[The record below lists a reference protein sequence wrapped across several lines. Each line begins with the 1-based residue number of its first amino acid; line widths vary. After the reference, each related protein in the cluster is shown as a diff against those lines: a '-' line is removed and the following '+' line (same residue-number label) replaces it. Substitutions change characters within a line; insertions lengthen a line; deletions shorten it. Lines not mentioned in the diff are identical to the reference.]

1 MAFHE
6 PPTGTVPEPV
16 SGSARPHT
24 RDDAALPETT
34 ALREQ
39 LAPLAP
45 AVDGPLGPPEQWDAT
60 LRTAAG
66 ICLSSRFPLLLWW
79 GPELRLVYN
88 DAYRP
93 MLGSKHPRA
102 FGAPGHEVWPEVW
115 HVIGPMLLQVVSGG
129 GATWSSD
136 QLLVLDRN
144 GYPEECYFT
153 FSYSPVVDP
162 CGEVAGVFCAVTE
175 TTDRVLGERRLRTL
189 AAMARLVGSD
199 RRDLVTQR
207 ATTVLEG
214 NVGDHPLALV
224 VDVEPKGPRSAL
236 ATMLAER
243 LPTVGPGTRA
253 RLADLL
259 RQAAS
264 TGKELRVPTE
274 HDPALK
280 SVVAWHAQPVVAP
293 ADAARGGAR
302 AVLLLAESAT
312 RPWDDGLRSYV
323 QLCTTHVAGAL
334 AGVHRLDEARRR
346 TEELAALDRA
356 KSEFFTTV
364 SHELR
369 TPLTLISGP
378 AQDALAAETRPGQRR
393 RLELVE
399 RHTRRLTGLVDA
411 LLDFGRMESGRMEP
425 DPEPV
430 DLPALTR
437 GLAESFRPAVERAGL
452 TFVVRCED
460 LPEPVVVDREMYER
474 IVLNLLSNALKYTPE
489 GSIRLTL
496 RGREDRV
503 EVAVR
508 DTGVGIAPDDLDRA
522 FERFE
527 RLPVRPGARSR
538 EGAGIGLALVRQL
551 THLMGGT
558 VTLTSRLGRGSV
570 FTVGLPL
577 DGPPGARSRGV
588 PSVTPVRVADVLR
601 DVDDWAA
608 PSAAQEADDVERSA
622 SGRPRILVA
631 EDNADLRR
639 YLGDVLGE
647 DYDIELVADGLAAV
661 AAIRRRAPDL
671 VVADVMM
678 PGRDGY
684 ELVRDLRADPE
695 LAGIPVLLLSARAGA
710 SETSAGLAVGAD
722 DYLSKPFSV
731 VELRA
736 RVASN
741 LERAGARLRDA
752 SWRRAVLGP
761 LHVALAITDLDGE
774 LLEVNDE
781 LAHLLGRPVPADAGA
796 DGRARWGPPD
806 AAAPALTELR
816 HRIARL
822 ARRGGGEEPEDVRLT
837 HADGSPLWVRL
848 RVGVVDGGRL
858 GPSFAIATL
867 RDVGAEH
874 VARERRAAAARI
886 AQEFTGAED
895 LTDVLATAVSGFG
908 ELFDGDVTVRVVV
921 GGVERVFTASG
932 PSDAGGFDDAAG
944 PGRAPDDAATDRPV
958 DRIVLG
964 DGAGV
969 GAGHRVCVMFPAA
982 RRVAADERV
991 AGDLLYRAFVLAC
1004 DRVVAASAFADREQH
1019 LRRAIASHEA
1029 IGQAVGILVE
1039 RHRWTPAAA
1048 FERLKKV
1055 SQDSNTRL
1063 RDVADQVVE
1072 SGADPGSTP

>member
-1 MAFHE
+1 MALQE
-6 PPTGTVPEPV
+6 PPAGTVPESA
-16 SGSARPHT
+16 SGTVRQHT
-24 RDDAALPETT
+24 PPPDAALPTRTT
-34 ALREQ
+34 LRE
-39 LAPLAP
+39 LLGPMAP
-45 AVDGPLGPPEQWDAT
+45 AVDGPLGTPESWDPT
-60 LRTAAG
+60 LRTAAS
-66 ICLSSRFPLLLWW
+66 ICLSSRFPMLLWW
-79 GPELRLVYN
+79 GPELRMVYN

-102 FGAPGHEVWPEVW
+102 FGAPGHEVWPEIW
-115 HVIGPMLLQVVSGG
+115 HVIGPMLHQVVTGG
-129 GATWSSD
+129 GATWSND

-144 GYPEECYFT
+144 GFPEECYFT
-153 FSYSPVVDP
+153 YSYSPIVDP
-162 CGEVAGVFCAVTE
+162 GGDVAGVFCAVTE

-199 RRDLVTQR
+199 SRELVVER

-224 VDVEPKGPRSAL
+224 ADVDPKGPRSPL
-236 ATMLAER
+236 ATMLSER
-243 LPTVGPGTRA
+243 LPTVEPGTRA

-264 TGKELRVPTE
+264 TGREHRVPT
-274 HDPALK
+274 DPDPRARHL
-280 SVVAWHAQPVVAP
+280 VGWHAHPVVEP
-293 ADAARGGAR
+293 SDAVRTGPR
-302 AVLLLAESAT
+302 TVLLLAESSM

-323 QLCTTHVAGAL
+323 QLCATHVAGAL
-334 AGVHRLDEARRR
+334 AGVDRLDEERRR
-346 TEELAALDRA
+346 AEALAALDQA

-378 AQDALAAETRPGQRR
+378 AQDALAAESRPEQRR

-399 RHTRRLTGLVDA
+399 RHTQRLTRLVDA

-425 DPEPV
+425 DAVPV
-430 DLPALTR
+430 DLAQVTR
-437 GLAESFRPAVERAGL
+437 GLAESFRPAAERAGL
-452 TFVVRCED
+452 TFAVRCED
-460 LPEPVVVDREMYER
+460 LPGPVVVDQEMYER
-474 IVLNLLSNALKYTPE
+474 VVLNLLSNALKYTPD
-489 GSIRLTL
+489 GSVRVTL
-496 RGREDRV
+496 RAREDRV

-508 DTGVGIAPDDLDRA
+508 DTGVGIAPDDVDRA

-558 VTLTSRLGRGSV
+558 VTVTSRLGQGST
-570 FTVGLPL
+570 FTVTLPL
-577 DGPPGARSRGV
+577 DGPPGARSLGI
-588 PSVTPVRVADVLR
+588 PSVTPEAVDDVLR
-601 DVDDWAA
+601 EVDEWVTPAA
-608 PSAAQEADDVERSA
+608 VDATAEDDRATAV
-622 SGRPRILVA
+622 RPRILVA

-647 DYDIELVADGLAAV
+647 DYDVELVADGLEAV
-661 AAIRRRAPDL
+661 ASMRRSAPDL

-684 ELVRDLRADPE
+684 ELVRGMRADPE

-710 SETSAGLAVGAD
+710 SETSAGLAAGAD

-741 LERAGARLRDA
+741 LERAAARLRDA

-761 LHVALAITDLDGE
+761 LHEALVITDLDGE

-781 LAHLLGRPVPADAGA
+781 LRHLLGVCSPDEL
-796 DGRARWGPPD
+796 GPG
-806 AAAPALTELR
+806 LTDLR
-816 HRIARL
+816 HRIADQ
-822 ARRGGGEEPEDVRLT
+822 ARRGGGEQAEDVGLT
-837 HADGSPLWVRL
+837 HTDGRTVWVRL

-867 RDVGAEH
+867 RDVSAEH
-874 VARERRAAAARI
+874 VARARRAAAARI
-886 AQEFTGAED
+886 AEEFTGADD

-908 ELFDGDVTVRVVV
+908 ELFGGDVTVRVVV
-921 GGVERVFTASG
+921 AGERRVFTASG
-932 PSDAGGFDDAAG
+932 PSDPAGDEADG
-944 PGRAPDDAATDRPV
+944 PPIPPELRAPDAPV
-958 DRIVLG
+958 GDIVLG
-964 DGAGV
+964 DGPDADD
-969 GAGHRVCVMFPAA
+969 GHRVRVVFPAP
-982 RRVAADERV
+982 RRVDADERV
-991 AGDLLYRAFVLAC
+991 AGDLLFRAFVLAC

-1019 LRRAIASHEA
+1019 LRRAMDSHEA

-1039 RHRWTPAAA
+1039 RHRWTPAVA

-1063 RDVADQVVE
+1063 REVADRVVE
-1072 SGADPGSTP
+1072 SGADPDSPR

>member
-6 PPTGTVPEPV
+6 PPAGTVPESASGTVRQRTPPV
-16 SGSARPHT
+16 
-24 RDDAALPETT
+24 DAALPEAT
-34 ALREQ
+34 ALRR
-39 LAPLAP
+39 LLGALTP
-45 AVDGPLGPPEQWDAT
+45 AVDGPLGPPEGWDPT
-60 LRTAAG
+60 LRTAAS
-66 ICLSSRFPLLLWW
+66 ICLSSRFPMLLWW
-79 GPELRLVYN
+79 GPELRMVYN

-102 FGAPGHEVWPEVW
+102 FGAPGHEVWPEIW
-115 HVIGPMLLQVVSGG
+115 HVIGPMLHQVVTGG
-129 GATWSSD
+129 EATWSSD

-153 FSYSPVVDP
+153 YSYSPVVAPGGD
-162 CGEVAGVFCAVTE
+162 VAGVFCAVSE

-199 RRDLVTQR
+199 DRDLVVQR

-224 VDVEPKGPRSAL
+224 ADVDPKGPRSAL
-236 ATMLAER
+236 AAMLSER
-243 LPTVGPGTRA
+243 LPTVEPSTRA

-264 TGKELRVPTE
+264 TGREHRIPTDPDPRLR
-274 HDPALK
+274 HL
-280 SVVAWHAQPVVAP
+280 VAWHARAVVEP
-293 ADAARGGAR
+293 SDAVRSGPR
-302 AVLLLAESAT
+302 AVLLLAESSM
-312 RPWDDGLRSYV
+312 RPWDDGLRSYAE
-323 QLCTTHVAGAL
+323 LCATHVAGAL
-334 AGVHRLDEARRR
+334 AGVARLEEERRR
-346 TEELAALDRA
+346 TEALAALDQA

-378 AQDALAAETRPGQRR
+378 AQDALAAETRPEQRR

-399 RHTRRLTGLVDA
+399 RNTQRLTRLVDA
-411 LLDFGRMESGRMEP
+411 LLDFGRMDSGRMEP
-425 DPEPV
+425 DAVPV
-430 DLPALTR
+430 DLAQLTR
-437 GLAESFRPAVERAGL
+437 GLAEGFRPAAERAGL

-460 LPEPVVVDREMYER
+460 LPGPVVVDREMYER
-474 IVLNLLSNALKYTPE
+474 VVLNLLSNALKYTPE
-489 GSIRLTL
+489 GSVWITL
-496 RGREDRV
+496 RSLEDRV
-503 EVAVR
+503 ELAVR
-508 DTGVGIAPDDLDRA
+508 DTGVGIAADDVDRA

-558 VTLTSRLGRGSV
+558 VTVSSRLGRGST

-577 DGPPGARSRGV
+577 DGPPGARSLGI
-588 PSVTPVRVADVLR
+588 PSVTPEGVDDVLR
-601 DVDDWAA
+601 EVDEWVTPAADVATT
-608 PSAAQEADDVERSA
+608 VEDRPGT
-622 SGRPRILVA
+622 GRPRILVA

-647 DYDIELVADGLAAV
+647 DYDVELVADGLEAV
-661 AAIRRRAPDL
+661 ASMRRCAPDL

-684 ELVRDLRADPE
+684 ELVRGLRADPD

-710 SETSAGLAVGAD
+710 SETSAGLAAGAD

-741 LERAGARLRDA
+741 LERAAARLRDA

-761 LHVALAITDLDGE
+761 LHDALVLTDLDGE

-781 LAHLLGRPVPADAGA
+781 LRHLLGVCAPDEL
-796 DGRARWGPPD
+796 GPG
-806 AAAPALTELR
+806 LSELR
-816 HRIARL
+816 RRIADL
-822 ARRGGGEEPEDVRLT
+822 ARRGGGEEPEDVGLT
-837 HADGSPLWVRL
+837 HADGRQVWVRL

-858 GPSFAIATL
+858 RPSFAIATL

-886 AQEFTGAED
+886 AEEFTGAED

-908 ELFDGDVTVRVVV
+908 ELFGGEVTVRVAV
-921 GGVERVFTASG
+921 GGERRVFTARG
-932 PSDAGGFDDAAG
+932 PCDPERPEDADGPETDAKG
-944 PGRAPDDAATDRPV
+944 PADAPV
-958 DRIVLG
+958 EGIVLG
-964 DGAGV
+964 DGPDAGD
-969 GAGHRVCVMFPAA
+969 GHRVRVVFPAP
-982 RRVAADERV
+982 RRVDADERV
-991 AGDLLYRAFVLAC
+991 AGDLLFRAFVLAC
-1004 DRVVAASAFADREQH
+1004 DRVVVASVFADREQH
-1019 LRRAIASHEA
+1019 LRRAITSHEA

-1039 RHRWTPAAA
+1039 RHRWTPAVA

-1063 RDVADQVVE
+1063 REVAERVVE
-1072 SGADPGSTP
+1072 SGADPGPPG